1 MKVLSLEGGGI
12 RGIYTLGV
20 LKAIRGQ
27 LPIATKADLTI
38 GTSTGGILAAAI
50 GFGKDP
56 DEVMQLYLDK
66 AGVIFNI
73 PFWWK
78 VKTAGGLLGPKHPL
92 TGLEKCLKEFF
103 GEARIG
109 DAVNRFM
116 VTAGDTKNAAIIL
129 PDSANPKYQ
138 DMKVVDA
145 CLLTAAAP
153 TYFPS
158 WLGQGMNVVDGGVF
172 AGSPVLIGYNE
183 MLKAQKLSEKGE
195 ILNIG
200 TGYKTAKYADTRKF
214 GAKQWILKDGSN
226 PLIDIL
232 LQFQK
237 QIAHY
242 TLDLKNSESTA
253 FKFNTIDR
261 ELTDAI
267 SMDSTDVG
275 KLKALYQW
283 GIEDG
288 QKYLQDQ
295 ARFYG
300 TGAKIPDL
308 SVKLE

>member
-20 LKAIRGQ
+20 LKAIKGKVSV
-27 LPIATKADLTI
+27 ATKADLTI

-50 GFGKDP
+50 GFEKNP

-66 AGVIFNI
+66 ADVIFNK

-78 VKTAGGLLGPKHPL
+78 IKTAGGLLGPSYPL

-103 GEARIG
+103 GELRIG
-109 DAVNRFM
+109 EAVNRFM

-138 DMKVVDA
+138 DMRVVDA
-145 CLLTAAAP
+145 CLMTAAAP

-158 WLGQGMNVVDGGVF
+158 WVGQGMNVVDGGVF

-183 MLKAQKLSEKGE
+183 LLKAQNLTEKGE

-200 TGYKTAKYADTRKF
+200 TGYKTAKYASTQGF
-214 GAKQWILKDGSN
+214 GAKQWILKEGSH

-232 LQFQK
+232 LQYQK

-242 TLDLKNSESTA
+242 TLDLKNSDSSA

-261 ELTDAI
+261 ELTDSI
-267 SMDSTDVG
+267 GMDATDKG
-275 KLKALYQW
+275 KLKALYEW

-288 QKYLQDQ
+288 EKYLQDQ
-295 ARFYG
+295 TRLFG

-308 SVKLE
+308 AVTLA